1 MSASIILWYLT
12 KERKKG
18 SISTERGK
26 KVSKKPEKWSPLHVS
41 VTALQAHNPH
51 VDPTS
56 TC

>member
-18 SISTERGK
+18 LISTERGK

-41 VTALQAHNPH
+41 VTVLQAHNPH